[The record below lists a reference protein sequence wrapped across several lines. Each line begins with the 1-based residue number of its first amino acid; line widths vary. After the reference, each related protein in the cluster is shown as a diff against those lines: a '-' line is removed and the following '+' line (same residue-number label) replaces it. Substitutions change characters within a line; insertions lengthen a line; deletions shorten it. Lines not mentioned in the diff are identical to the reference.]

1 LPTPPSEPPFSQVFS
16 QSSYSILPTSL
27 TNFTFINQSLL
38 SLGTSCGFLYGR
50 RVITRLLHLH
60 LHFQGTPWCTFDK
73 LHSTGGLQKSTILLH
88 GTWLLLGAI
97 PFRSQAP
104 LYRNKKTFPSFHV
117 VVCKHLYYFLV
128 AASNHAV
135 VAEFQLHSFSGTRQ
149 AQDSSFHRLLPPT
162 P

>member
-1 LPTPPSEPPFSQVFS
+1 LPAPPSEPPFSQVFS

-60 LHFQGTPWCTFDK
+60 LHFQGTPWCTFTSCTQPEDCK
-73 LHSTGGLQKSTILLH
+73 KCNPSSWHLAASRSNS
-88 GTWLLLGAI
+88 I
-97 PFRSQAP
+97 PQPSAP
-104 LYRNKKTFPSFHV
+104 YRNKKTFPSFHV